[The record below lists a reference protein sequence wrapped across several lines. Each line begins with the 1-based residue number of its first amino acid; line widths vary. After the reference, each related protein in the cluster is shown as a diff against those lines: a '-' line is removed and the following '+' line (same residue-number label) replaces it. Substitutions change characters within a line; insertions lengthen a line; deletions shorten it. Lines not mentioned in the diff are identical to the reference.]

1 MRTTI
6 AATGSLA
13 LLALAACT
21 SSGEDA
27 ATADPPA
34 STADAAPS
42 TEPGTTG
49 AEETTEVVG
58 TVVRFSSGSD
68 SVDVQIDEDSAAT
81 RDFLSMLPLELELEE
96 FSGREK
102 IAYLPRELEYGGSPG
117 SDPEDGDLIYFVPWG
132 NLGFYYNTEGV
143 DYSDQ
148 TLHLGVF
155 DASLDELEA
164 LEGDVT
170 VAIVAADRSSQ

>member
-6 AATGSLA
+6 AATGALA

-27 ATADPPA
+27 ATTGSPS
-34 STADAAPS
+34 STAEAAPS
-42 TEPGTTG
+42 TDPGTTEAG
-49 AEETTEVVG
+49 ETVVG
-58 TVVRFSSGSD
+58 TVVRFSSDSD
-68 SVDVQIDEDSAAT
+68 SVEVTIDEDSPAT

-102 IAYLPRELEYGGSPG
+102 IAYLPRELEYGDSPG

-143 DYSDQ
+143 DYSEE
-148 TLHLGVF
+148 TLHLGVY

-170 VAIVAADRSSQ
+170 VEVVD